1 MPATVATDTITDEDL
16 LRRFVEGGDRA
27 SFETLIRRYQHELYN
42 YLRRYLA
49 DDNLAEDAFQLTFVN
64 VYQKAAQFDLSR
76 RFRPW
81 LYAIA
86 TNKAIDLKRHLKRRA
101 TVSLDATHSDQGVD
115 APISLSASIASREPT
130 PCEAAFKNETRQRV
144 SELVSQQPE
153 ATQILL
159 QMVFYQGMKYAE
171 ISEVLG
177 IPIGTVKSRVF
188 NAMRKLNESWQRMYP
203 NSPAAF

>member
-81 LYAIA
+81 LYSVA
-86 TNKAIDLKRHLKRRA
+86 TNQSIDLKRRDKRRSHQ
-101 TVSLDATHSDQGVD
+101 SLDAEGGASDTRSTSQAATIPDHRVPESDPLVD
-115 APISLSASIASREPT
+115 AELRENMRTAIEEVGEPGRSAL
-130 PCEAAFKNETRQRV
+130 
-144 SELVSQQPE
+144 EL
-153 ATQILL
+153 IYL
-159 QMVFYQGMKYAE
+159 QGMAYKDAAE
-171 ISEVLG
+171 ILNV
-177 IPIGTVKSRVF
+177 PVGTVKSRVHS
-188 NAMRKLNESWQRMYP
+188 AIRKLSVIWQR
-203 NSPAAF
+203 NTTT